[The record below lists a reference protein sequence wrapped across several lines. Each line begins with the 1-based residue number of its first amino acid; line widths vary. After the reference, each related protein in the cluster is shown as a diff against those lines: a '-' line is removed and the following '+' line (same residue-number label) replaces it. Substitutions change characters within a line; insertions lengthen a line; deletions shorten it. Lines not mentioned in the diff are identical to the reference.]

1 MVKTIPEKIDDHI
14 VVFLDCFYA
23 MKSYF
28 DQDGWMT
35 CVITMTSKRRQ
46 CTCETCDKLISGTVV
61 CCLRCFCVVP
71 RSLH

>member
-1 MVKTIPEKIDDHI
+1 MVKAIPDKIDDYI

-46 CTCETCDKLISGTVV
+46 STCETCD
-61 CCLRCFCVVP
+61 
-71 RSLH
+71 

>member
-1 MVKTIPEKIDDHI
+1 MVKTIPEKIDDYI
-14 VVFLDCFYA
+14 VVFLDCFYV

-46 CTCETCDKLISGTVV
+46 STCETCDKLISGTVV
-61 CCLRCFCVVP
+61 RCLCVVP